1 MEKKSFVDRPWTL
14 LLGLMCIIASPRPAQ
29 AQTQAQTQANPPI
42 SLEKTEILTAE
53 KVKTSLETT
62 VVDSMLLKLE
72 TLEDELYPAGDIYD
86 NWNTEYV
93 RAYKNATIPDTFP
106 INVSEFVMPV
116 AGIQRVTSPY
126 GPRRRRFH
134 YGTDIKVQVG
144 DTIYAAF
151 DGKVRIKSYER
162 RGYGYYLVLRHPNGL
177 ETVYGHL
184 SKFLTEQD
192 ENVKAGQPIGLGGN
206 SGRSTGS
213 HLHFEF
219 RFLGNPINPGEIID
233 FQEWAIKDDQY
244 TFIKN
249 KSGDSYG
256 NASKYTGGGNGK
268 INYHRIRS
276 GDTLGTIARRYGTS
290 VNKLCRLNNMKSTTV
305 LRIGRSIR
313 VS

>member
-1 MEKKSFVDRPWTL
+1 MKKTFFPRHPWTL
-14 LLGLMCIIASPRPAQ
+14 FLGLALSLLSPLSAQ
-29 AQTQAQTQANPPI
+29 AQAQGQAQAAPPV
-42 SLEKTEILTAE
+42 SLEKTEVLTAE
-53 KVKTSLETT
+53 KVKTGLETT
-62 VVDSMLLKLE
+62 VVDSMLLQLE
-72 TLEDELYPAGDIYD
+72 TLEDELYPAGDLYD

-93 RAYKNATIPDTFP
+93 RAYKNAVIPDSFP
-106 INVSEFVMPV
+106 INVAEFVMPV
-116 AGIQRVTSPY
+116 NGIQRVTSPY

-134 YGTDIKVQVG
+134 YGTDLKVQIG

-184 SKFLTEQD
+184 SKVLTEQD
-192 ENVKAGQPIGLGGN
+192 ANVKAGQPIGLGGN

-219 RFLGNPINPGEIID
+219 RFLGNPINPAEIID

-244 TFIKN
+244 TFIKS
-249 KSGDSYG
+249 KSGNDYG
-256 NASKYTGGGNGK
+256 SASKYTGTDK
-268 INYHRIRS
+268 IKYHRIRS
-276 GDTLGTIARRYGTS
+276 GDTLGAIARRYGTS
-290 VNKLCRLNNMKSTTV
+290 VTQLCRLNNMKSTTT